1 MVTEGQV
8 VDELIVAAPGRLA
21 MSAFK
26 ALTDYV
32 TAISYVA
39 VVPYADLAPIAENLR
54 ARPRI

>member
-1 MVTEGQV
+1 MCFMVNEGRAV
-8 VDELIVAAPGRLA
+8 NELIVAAPGNLA

-39 VVPYADLAPIAENLR
+39 VVPQHQKST
-54 ARPRI
+54 